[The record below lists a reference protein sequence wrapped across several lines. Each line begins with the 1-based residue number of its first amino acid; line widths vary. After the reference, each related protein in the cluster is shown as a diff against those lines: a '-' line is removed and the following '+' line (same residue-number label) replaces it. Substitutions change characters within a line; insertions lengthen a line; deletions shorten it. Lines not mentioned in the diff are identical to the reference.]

1 MQKRKQLGEMLV
13 EEGLIDRLQLR
24 AAISQH
30 ESWGKPLG
38 RTLIEMRLVS
48 EENMIRVLGAQL
60 NLPTVNLAHVELDPS
75 ALALVDEEF
84 CRKHE
89 CIPFAYQEQGKF
101 LDVAM
106 ADVQDPS
113 VHDALRVSTR
123 CNIRPYVSGVDAVK
137 DALER
142 VYGPRLADLELQFQL
157 SENLFDFGEEAEPQA
172 GDLRHVDPA
181 VRRPSDEYEPVLEL
195 SSEPSAPCSPPAPP
209 SRADEDASSMR
220 RPVPRVIEDTSS
232 ILRPVEEPEPLDA
245 LAPGAESDPLGA
257 FVADPRQR
265 ALEQRVVATQA
276 KVARLE
282 KVLQQIVLQ
291 LREVVGQLAQ
301 THLVELAPNHPLLP
315 QLRPRG
321 RAVPNPE
328 TVPPLDTLAAR
339 VPEPRPA
346 PQAPARP
353 ATPVRGVPIER
364 VPTGTRPQTPVRG
377 VPIERVPT
385 GTRPQ
390 TPVRGVP
397 IERVPTGARPQTPPR
412 GAAIEERRPSS
423 LGEAAAEPPR
433 TPSSRGLQIVERR
446 RTTAV
451 DARVVERPPDPRS
464 EGVPP
469 RRTPAAASAQVPPRS
484 TSASGVRMI
493 EDAATSRLVSAPRR
507 PGAGEV
513 RPSKAPSAGPS
524 LPLLELPE
532 TARSVVA
539 IDFGTTRSS
548 VASLIDRR
556 ISVLKLPGGE
566 WDVPTVVGFR
576 SDGSVVLGKAA
587 RNMLAIDAENA
598 IASPKRLLGRRY
610 DDPALGPYL
619 AQLGMKSFAGPKGDI
634 LLNAR
639 GRRVT
644 VVEACSHMLKLLK
657 LVAERNLGEGVRDVI
672 LTVPVTAGERQLRE
686 LASAAE
692 YAELTVRE
700 FVHEPV
706 AAAMACVFDPEC
718 EGQVAIYDFGGGTFD
733 FSVVQVGAGSME
745 VTASAGDGWL
755 GGDDL
760 DIALASAAAN
770 ALWQQAKVEVRN
782 QAHLW
787 QHLLVRAEAA
797 KRELSERDETVLV
810 LPNAIRTG
818 GGEQSFEFPITRA
831 KFAKL
836 IGGIID
842 RSLDSCRE
850 ALSSKRI
857 DPRSLSAIYLS
868 GGTSYVPAI
877 QQAVAEF
884 FGKMPRTLMP
894 PERMVVVGAAV
905 HGALSG

>member
-1 MQKRKQLGEMLV
+1 MQRKKPLGELLV

-30 ESWGKPLG
+30 EAWGKPLG

-48 EENMIRVLGAQL
+48 EENMIRMLGKQL
-60 NLPTVNLAHVELDPS
+60 NLPTVNLAHVELDPT
-75 ALALVDEEF
+75 ALSLVDEDF
-84 CRKHE
+84 CRKHQ
-89 CIPFAYQEQGKF
+89 CVPFAYQENGKF

-106 ADVQDPS
+106 AEVQDQT
-113 VHDALRVSTR
+113 VFDALRVSTR

-157 SENLFDFGEEAEPQA
+157 SENLFDFGDEVVEQQP

-181 VRRPSDEYEPVLEL
+181 VRRGSDEYEPLEIGPE
-195 SSEPSAPCSPPAPP
+195 SPAEVRRPPAPAQAIEEASP
-209 SRADEDASSMR
+209 LPPPRAIEDTRSIQ
-220 RPVPRVIEDTSS
+220 RPVEPMPPPRVIEDVRS
-232 ILRPVEEPEPLDA
+232 ILRPLPD
-245 LAPGAESDPLGA
+245 PGAGAAGLEADPLGD
-257 FVADPRQR
+257 FVGSDARQR
-265 ALEQRVVATQA
+265 ALEQRLVATQA
-276 KVARLE
+276 RVARLE
-282 KVLQQIVLQ
+282 KILQQLVLQ
-291 LREVVGQLAQ
+291 LREVFGQLAQ
-301 THLVELAPNHPLLP
+301 ARLIAVPPNHPLLP
-315 QLRPRG
+315 PQRMRA
-321 RAVPNPE
+321 RDAVPRAE
-328 TVPPLDTLAAR
+328 EVPPLAALAAR
-339 VPEPRPA
+339 VPEPLPAQAESRAAPRAEPA
-346 PQAPARP
+346 PA
-353 ATPVRGVPIER
+353 
-364 VPTGTRPQTPVRG
+364 
-377 VPIERVPT
+377 
-385 GTRPQ
+385 RPQ

-397 IERVPTGARPQTPPR
+397 IERVPTGAQAPIASR
-412 GAAIEERRPSS
+412 AAVEERRVSS
-423 LGEAAAEPPR
+423 RGEAAVEAPR
-433 TPSSRGLQIVERR
+433 TPSGRGLQIVERR
-446 RTTAV
+446 RSTAV
-451 DARVVERPPDPRS
+451 DARSVDLASSP
-464 EGVPP
+464 GA
-469 RRTPAAASAQVPPRS
+469 RRQAQSASAPVEARS
-484 TSASGVRMI
+484 RPAHDSRSARVIEDSAS
-493 EDAATSRLVSAPRR
+493 SRLVSAPRR

-513 RPSKAPSAGPS
+513 KPAAPPESAVGPA
-524 LPLLELPE
+524 LPLLALPE
-532 TARSVVA
+532 NAKSVVA

-548 VASLIDRR
+548 VASLIDGR

-566 WDVPTVVGFR
+566 WDIPSVVGFR

-619 AQLGMKSFAGPKGDI
+619 SQLGMKSSAGPKGEI
-634 LLNAR
+634 LLRAR
-639 GRRVT
+639 GRRVA
-644 VVEACSHMLKLLK
+644 VVEACAHLLKLLK

-672 LTVPVTAGERQLRE
+672 LTVPVTTGERQLRE

-692 YAELTVRE
+692 YAELTVKE

-718 EGQVAIYDFGGGTFD
+718 EGLVAIYDFGGGTFD
-733 FSVVQVGAGSME
+733 FSVVQVSGSSME
-745 VTASAGDGWL
+745 VVASAGDSWL

-797 KRELSERDETVLV
+797 KRELSEREEAVLV
-810 LPNAIRTG
+810 LPNAIRNA
-818 GGEQSFEFPITRA
+818 GGEQNFEYPITRP

-836 IGGIID
+836 IRGIID

-850 ALSSKRI
+850 ALSSKKL
-857 DPRSLSAIYLS
+857 DPKALNAVYLS

-884 FGKMPRTLMP
+884 FGRRPRTLMP